1 MAKSKVT
8 LKDLAS
14 ICGVSIA
21 TVSYVLN
28 DVRNEHI
35 SHETRVRILET
46 ARKLNYIPCKSRA
59 ATHIRTNNIGI
70 MLHLDA
76 TDSYSKTCICH
87 DLAMELQKYLLLA
100 GYHAT
105 ISTLTEELGE
115 KAYLTKSSIDAAF
128 IIDTDSHAVHKLTQ
142 KYYVP
147 LIFINCEINDQLF
160 YRIYPN
166 YSVILSQAKRIL
178 GEEPQYLVMDHIQN
192 EELTN
197 LICKNFHSE
206 NIFLND
212 STNNLPAFLSK
223 MRHKKGIILGDIL
236 GLSAERYLSN
246 ENFIVIS
253 YLKSDRL
260 LLPGTQ
266 TITISNHTIASS
278 AVNLLDRLFQSEYNI
293 CPDNL
298 LLLNP
303 DS

>member
-1 MAKSKVT
+1 MAKNKVT
-8 LKDLAS
+8 LKDLAE

-35 SHETRVRILET
+35 SHETRVRIMET

-59 ATHIRTNNIGI
+59 STHIRTNNIGI
-70 MLHLDA
+70 MLHLDSN
-76 TDSYSKTCICH
+76 DSYSKKCICH
-87 DLAMELQKYLLLA
+87 DLAMELQKYLLLS

-105 ISTLTEELGE
+105 ISTLTKELGE
-115 KAYLTKSSIDAAF
+115 RAYLPKASIDAAF
-128 IIDTDSHAVHKLTQ
+128 IVDTDSRAVHKLTQ

-147 LIFINCEINDQLF
+147 LIFLNCEINDPLF

-166 YSVILSQAKRIL
+166 YSVILSQARRML

-197 LICKNFHSE
+197 LICKNFDPESV
-206 NIFLND
+206 FFND
-212 STNNLPAFLSK
+212 DTRNLPAFLSK
-223 MRHKKGIILGDIL
+223 MRHKKGVIIGDIL

-246 ENFIVIS
+246 EDFVVIS
-253 YLKSDRL
+253 YFKGNRL
-260 LLPGTQ
+260 LLPETK
-266 TITISNHTIASS
+266 TICISNHTIANS
-278 AVNLLDRLFQSEYNI
+278 AVNLLDRLFESEYNI
-293 CPDNL
+293 CPDNKL
-298 LLLNP
+298 ILNP